1 MHWTKCT
8 WGLHVYTD
16 TYTETYIRSYMQYT
30 RITYII
36 NTHTVSRKDL
46 RGLLRLCRL
55 RRLEVDYVTNSVLN
69 ELTFIRIKNQ
79 NKKPLCRPLGF
90 SQPTCLLFKQFPVLL
105 GRYCFSS
112 PFDRNVL
119 SRSLKLLSFNPG
131 VCARLRRRDDIRY

>member
-1 MHWTKCT
+1 MCTGHYKKWVSFLHWWCSNFVQPGNRTCSMPYWGQTDSKHRHVMHWTKCT

-79 NKKPLCRPLGF
+79 NKKA
-90 SQPTCLLFKQFPVLL
+90 
-105 GRYCFSS
+105 
-112 PFDRNVL
+112 
-119 SRSLKLLSFNPG
+119 SLPSTRF
-131 VCARLRRRDDIRY
+131 